1 MNNDRYSLRGVS
13 SSKEEVHA
21 VIDHMDKGLFP
32 GAFCKINADFLTG
45 DPEKCCVIHSD
56 GSGTKSTLA
65 YIHYRE
71 TGNPSAFR
79 KTAQDSM
86 VMNVD
91 DLICIGATKN
101 ILISSTINRNAR
113 NIPGEVLAELI
124 SGTEAFL
131 EDLRKQGITIK
142 SGGGETADVGDLTPT
157 VTVDSC
163 AVAVMERKDVIDNGN
178 IKGGLPIIGLESSG
192 QATYE
197 NFYNSGIGSNGLTS
211 ARHDLLSKQYLEKY
225 PETAD
230 QNTDPKYLY
239 CGPFSMSDPLPGS
252 DLSVGDALMSPTRS
266 YAPVVAKLLDSHRD
280 QILGMV
286 HCSGGGQTKCLRFGQ
301 NVHFIK
307 DALMPVP
314 PIFEAIQ
321 TASKTSDEEM
331 FRVYNMG
338 HRLEIYCQ
346 PEAADAIIQ
355 CSQSFGINASVIGR
369 TETSESGNSLSI
381 SYKDQVLDY
390 SLTH

>member
-1 MNNDRYSLRGVS
+1 
-13 SSKEEVHA
+13 
-21 VIDHMDKGLFP
+21 
-32 GAFCKINADFLTG
+32 
-45 DPEKCCVIHSD
+45 
-56 GSGTKSTLA
+56 
-65 YIHYRE
+65 
-71 TGNPSAFR
+71 
-79 KTAQDSM
+79 M

-91 DLICIGATKN
+91 DLICIGATEN

-113 NIPGEVLAELI
+113 SIPGAVLAELI

-131 EDLRKQGITIK
+131 EDLRKQGITIR

-163 AVAVMERKDVIDNGN
+163 AVAVMDRKDVIDNGN
-178 IKGGLPIIGLESSG
+178 ITGGLSIIGLESSG

-197 NFYNSGIGSNGLTS
+197 NFFNSGIGSNGLTS

-230 QNTDPKYLY
+230 LTTDPRYLY
-239 CGPFSMSDPLPGS
+239 CGPFSMSDTLPGS

-266 YAPVVAKLLDSHRD
+266 YAPVVAKLLSKHRD

-286 HCSGGGQTKCLRFGQ
+286 HCSGGGQTKCLRFGH

-321 TASKTSDEEM
+321 QASQTSDAEM

-346 PEAADAIIQ
+346 PEAAEAIIE
-355 CSQSFGINASVIGR
+355 CSQSFGIKAAVIGR
-369 TETSESGNSLSI
+369 TETNESENTLSI
-381 SYKDQVLDY
+381 AYKGQILDY